1 MMMCFYLI
9 WYTKMLVPVISFYLI
24 CRIPYT
30 ALCTVV
36 VLTLLSALTIIQIK
50 KPKTKNAPAAA
61 TLYLIQ
67 IMSPKNAMRACI
79 RAQKQQSH
87 LLWKQV
93 LEKSGRLYRNLASL
107 YYLSFH
113 CVIFITYT
121 VTITELN
128 RRNDIIHKLRMITII
143 ASELC
148 V

>member
-1 MMMCFYLI
+1 
-9 WYTKMLVPVISFYLI
+9 MLVLVISFHLI

-79 RAQKQQSH
+79 
-87 LLWKQV
+87 
-93 LEKSGRLYRNLASL
+93 
-107 YYLSFH
+107 LSTPKNSK
-113 CVIFITYT
+113 VISC
-121 VTITELN
+121 EN
-128 RRNDIIHKLRMITII
+128 RCLKKVDAYIET
-143 ASELC
+143 
-148 V
+148 

>member
-1 MMMCFYLI
+1 MFLFNLI
-9 WYTKMLVPVISFYLI
+9 HQNVSTSHFVPLDLQNSLYCSVYCS
-24 CRIPYT
+24 
-30 ALCTVV
+30 CTDLAVC
-36 VLTLLSALTIIQIK
+36 LNHNSNQ
-50 KPKTKNAPAAA
+50 KTKNVPAAA

-79 RAQKQQSH
+79 HAQKQQSH

-107 YYLSFH
+107 YSLSFH

-128 RRNDIIHKLRMITII
+128 RRNDIIHKLRMIKII

>member
-1 MMMCFYLI
+1 
-9 WYTKMLVPVISFYLI
+9 MLVLVISFHLI

-50 KPKTKNAPAAA
+50 KPKIAPAAA

-79 RAQKQQSH
+79 HAQKQQSH

-93 LEKSGRLYRNLASL
+93 LEKSGRL
-107 YYLSFH
+107 
-113 CVIFITYT
+113 
-121 VTITELN
+121 
-128 RRNDIIHKLRMITII
+128 
-143 ASELC
+143 
-148 V
+148 

>member
-1 MMMCFYLI
+1 MFLFHLTHQNFSTSQFVPLDLLNSIYCSVCTDLAACRNHNSNQKP
-9 WYTKMLVPVISFYLI
+9 KMLP
-24 CRIPYT
+24 
-30 ALCTVV
+30 
-36 VLTLLSALTIIQIK
+36 
-50 KPKTKNAPAAA
+50 A

-67 IMSPKNAMRACI
+67 IMSPKNAVRACI
-79 RAQKQQSH
+79 HAQKQQSH
-87 LLWKQV
+87 LSWKQV

-107 YYLSFH
+107 YSLSFH